1 MAPELHPNLVELAPL
16 LGTWS
21 GRGSGVYPTIASFDY
36 LEEVVFSHVG
46 KPFLVIATQN
56 PVESEGVYPLPE
68 AQMDRFLMKV
78 LLDYPA
84 PADEGQVLQ
93 LLRQEE
99 QRAAAKAASDS
110 FSLGQ
115 EVIFQARR
123 EVAAIHVAP
132 AIDSYL
138 IALVNATR
146 HPADYDADLAR
157 WLQLGASPRG
167 GIGLDLIGRLCEHLG
182 WKLDIHSG
190 PQRGTRVTLDMGASL
205 P

>member
-1 MAPELHPNLVELAPL
+1 
-16 LGTWS
+16 
-21 GRGSGVYPTIASFDY
+21 
-36 LEEVVFSHVG
+36 
-46 KPFLVIATQN
+46 
-56 PVESEGVYPLPE
+56 
-68 AQMDRFLMKV
+68 MDRFLMKV

-167 GIGLDLIGRLCEHLG
+167 GIGLDRCARAMPGCKARTSSRPTTCAPC
-182 WKLDIHSG
+182 S
-190 PQRGTRVTLDMGASL
+190 TRCCAIACN
-205 P
+205 